1 MYCRNKFL
9 IAVSCT
15 HFRHPTDEQ
24 LGHVDIFFSNYYNLQ
39 SVYFELNAMWQ
50 CILDLVPQKILNH
63 IERKLK
69 ISTRA
74 KTLRKLIETKSEP
87 FNYLV

>member
-1 MYCRNKFL
+1 MQCDK
-9 IAVSCT
+9 
-15 HFRHPTDEQ
+15 
-24 LGHVDIFFSNYYNLQ
+24 
-39 SVYFELNAMWQ
+39 
-50 CILDLVPQKILNH
+50 CILDLVLQEVLNH
-63 IERKLK
+63 IKRQLK